1 MEHLRIQKK
10 AGRGFML
17 MGGSALA
24 LAALLSLAGCSIFD
38 GFASESAAAYTVST
52 AEGLFAWNK
61 AAQSN
66 PGISCILADDI
77 DMSGYEWTPV
87 GTEGSP
93 YTGTFDG
100 QGHVISGIT
109 IHQTAIDYVGLFGYV
124 GSAGAVKNVALEGAS
139 VYSQQN
145 YVGAVAGYN
154 DGVITCCYVADSNV
168 AGIRYVGGFV
178 GWNSGVVMGCYV
190 TDSSVMG
197 SEGGIGGF
205 VGHVSQGT
213 VASCYTSATN
223 VIAGTTNAGYGGL
236 FVGNHNGYNIVACYY
251 DSSNSIF
258 NGEWTNGYGYIG
270 TANVTSHQIIEV
282 DGSTTSWDTATAAMQ
297 VPLSAFGWTY
307 VSEGS
312 STPPTLTTFN

>member
-1 MEHLRIQKK
+1 MKHLRIQKE
-10 AGRGFML
+10 ACRGFML

-38 GFASESAAAYTVST
+38 GFASESSAAHTVST

-87 GTEGSP
+87 GTEDSP

-100 QGHVISGIT
+100 QGHVISGVT
-109 IHQTAIDYVGLFGYV
+109 IYQTAMDYVGLFGYV
-124 GSAGAVKNVALEGAS
+124 GSAGAVKNVALEEAS

-154 DGVITCCYVADSNV
+154 SGVITSCYVADSNV
-168 AGIRYVGGFV
+168 MGIMYVGGFV

-190 TDSSVMG
+190 ADSSVMG
-197 SEGGIGGF
+197 AKGGIGGF

-213 VASCYTSATN
+213 VASCYSSAVE
-223 VIAGTTNAGYGGL
+223 VIAGTTSAGYGGV

-251 DSSNSIF
+251 DSSVSTL
-258 NGEWTNGYGYIG
+258 NGSSPTNGYGYVSSS
-270 TANVTSHQIIEV
+270 VTSQEITAV
-282 DGSTTSWDTATAAMQ
+282 DGSNTTWDGIIDTIN
-297 VPLSAFGWTY
+297 VPLAGFDFEYEDGGTSA
-307 VSEGS
+307 
-312 STPPTLTTFN
+312 PTLTTFG